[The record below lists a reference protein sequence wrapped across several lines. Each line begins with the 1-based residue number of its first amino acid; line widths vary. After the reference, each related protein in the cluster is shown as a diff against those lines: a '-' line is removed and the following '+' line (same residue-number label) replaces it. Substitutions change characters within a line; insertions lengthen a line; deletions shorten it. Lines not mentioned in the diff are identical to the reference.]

1 MSEFKFAYEKQ
12 DAQYVKKRI
21 EIAVPFI
28 LPSEIMDEMNTVKQ
42 LTVKDDG
49 KKDTKKK
56 SSGGGKET
64 VQASSVI
71 MIAIAVALA
80 AITGNK

>member
-1 MSEFKFAYEKQ
+1 MTEFKFAYEKQ
-12 DAQYVKKRI
+12 DAQYVKRRI
-21 EIAVPFI
+21 EVAVPVI

-49 KKDTKKK
+49 KDAKKK
-56 SSGGGKET
+56 SSGSGKET

>member
-12 DAQYVKKRI
+12 DAQYVKRRI
-21 EIAVPFI
+21 EIAVPVI

-49 KKDTKKK
+49 KDTKNK

-80 AITGNK
+80 AITGNR

>member
-12 DAQYVKKRI
+12 DAQYVKRRI
-21 EIAVPFI
+21 EIAVPVI
-28 LPSEIMDEMNTVKQ
+28 LPSDIMDEMNTVKQ

-49 KKDTKKK
+49 KDTKKK
-56 SSGGGKET
+56 SSGCGKET
-64 VQASSVI
+64 VQPSSVI

>member
-21 EIAVPFI
+21 EIAVPVI

-49 KKDTKKK
+49 KDTKKK
-56 SSGGGKET
+56 SSGNGKET

>member
-1 MSEFKFAYEKQ
+1 MTEFKFAYEKQ
-12 DAQYVKKRI
+12 DAQYVKRRI
-21 EIAVPFI
+21 EVAVI

-49 KKDTKKK
+49 KDTKKK
-56 SSGGGKET
+56 SSGSGKET

>member
-12 DAQYVKKRI
+12 DAQYVKRRI
-21 EIAVPFI
+21 EVAVPVI

-42 LTVKDDG
+42 LTVKDDR
-49 KKDTKKK
+49 KDTKKK
-56 SSGGGKET
+56 SSGSGKET
-64 VQASSVI
+64 VQPSSVI

>member
-12 DAQYVKKRI
+12 DAQYVKRRI
-21 EIAVPFI
+21 EVAIPVI

-49 KKDTKKK
+49 KDTKKK
-56 SSGGGKET
+56 SSSSGKET

>member
-12 DAQYVKKRI
+12 DAQYVKRRI
-21 EIAVPFI
+21 EVAVPVI

-49 KKDTKKK
+49 KDTKKK
-56 SSGGGKET
+56 SSGSRKET
-64 VQASSVI
+64 VKASSVI

>member
-21 EIAVPFI
+21 EIAVPVI
-28 LPSEIMDEMNTVKQ
+28 LPSDIMDEMNTVKQ

-49 KKDTKKK
+49 KDTKKK

-64 VQASSVI
+64 VHASSVI

>member
-12 DAQYVKKRI
+12 DAQYVKRRI
-21 EIAVPFI
+21 EIAVPVI
-28 LPSEIMDEMNTVKQ
+28 LPSDIMDEMNTVKQ

-49 KKDTKKK
+49 KDTKKK

>member
-1 MSEFKFAYEKQ
+1 MTEFKFAYEKQ
-12 DAQYVKKRI
+12 DAQYVKRRI
-21 EIAVPFI
+21 EVAVPVI
-28 LPSEIMDEMNTVKQ
+28 LPSEIVDEMNTVKQ

-49 KKDTKKK
+49 KDTKKK

>member
-12 DAQYVKKRI
+12 DAQYVKRRI
-21 EIAVPFI
+21 EVAVPVI

-49 KKDTKKK
+49 KDTKKK
-56 SSGGGKET
+56 SSGSGKET
-64 VQASSVI
+64 VQTSSVI

>member
-1 MSEFKFAYEKQ
+1 MTEFKFAYEKQ
-12 DAQYVKKRI
+12 DAQYVKRRI
-21 EIAVPFI
+21 EVAVPVI

-49 KKDTKKK
+49 KDTKKK